1 MLDFIIELVL
11 DLLFE
16 GSYEI
21 SKNKKINKWIRY
33 PFAIIV
39 IMIFLAFI
47 FAIILLG
54 VLLFS
59 ENALIGSV
67 IIGWGVYVFI
77 MSTNKFR
84 KVYIENSQK
93 D

>member
-1 MLDFIIELVL
+1 MLDFIIELIL

-67 IIGWGVYVFI
+67 IIGLGVYIFI